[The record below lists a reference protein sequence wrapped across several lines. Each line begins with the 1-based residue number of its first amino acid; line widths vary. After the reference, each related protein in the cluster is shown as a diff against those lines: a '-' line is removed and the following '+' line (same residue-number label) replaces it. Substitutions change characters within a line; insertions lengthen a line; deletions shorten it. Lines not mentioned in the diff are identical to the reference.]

1 MLNGKTIVLGITGG
15 IAAYKAITL
24 CSRLVQHGANVHVI
38 MSESAKHFVTELTVQ
53 TLSRNPVYTDTFD
66 EREPSVVSHIHL
78 ADAADM
84 VVIAPAT
91 ANILAK
97 MTYGLADD
105 MLSTTLLA
113 TTAPIVV
120 APAMNVHMY
129 AHPATV
135 HNMKVLEERGVLF
148 VEPGTGQL
156 ACGYVGKG
164 RLAEPEDIFHWIE
177 RYFAEQ
183 SNTNTNQ
190 EISKPLAGK
199 KLMVTAGGTIERIDP
214 VRYITNDSSG
224 KMGFAIARVAKE
236 LGATVQ
242 LIAANTNEAPPEGIE
257 VIQAMSAQDMYDAV
271 LERMDDAD
279 IIIKAAAV
287 ADYRPVKQAP
297 HKMKKS
303 SERLSL
309 ELERTEDIL
318 QKIGELKK
326 HQFVVGF
333 AAETHDVDYYA
344 QDKLKRKNCDF
355 IVANDVTAEGAGFG
369 VDTNIVKIYDHQGLV
384 EQLPQMTKEQ
394 VAHRLLSLIADRLA
408 GGSI

>member
-38 MSESAKHFVTELTVQ
+38 MSESAKHFVTELTLQ

-199 KLMVTAGGTIERIDP
+199 KLMVTAGGTVERIDP

-242 LIAANTNEAPPEGIE
+242 LIAANTHEAPPEGIE